1 MSIRWRTWFDW
12 PGWLTWVTWT
22 CRISCQVERRV
33 EGLVGKEK
41 QAQTVLQ
48 QVEAMAWFVVKG
60 H

>member
-1 MSIRWRTWFDW
+1 MALLAVKGHLDMQDLS
-12 PGWLTWVTWT
+12 
-22 CRISCQVERRV
+22 QVERRV